1 MEAVI
6 IHMLLIIL
14 VMVAAKHFA
23 KQYHVIAIDT
33 RGHGKSPLGDEPFSL
48 YQFAEDLNEFMN
60 EQKIE
65 KANILGFSDGGN
77 IALIFASEYP
87 EKVIKL
93 IANGANTKPSGIK
106 PLVHL
111 AMLFRYMLYSVA
123 AAFSGKFEL
132 KKALYYIML
141 HEPHITKEELRKPLE
156 ELGGKSLG
164 ETLLTPTV
172 IYVKPIL
179 QLLEKVTVK
188 AISHITGGGFYE
200 NIPRSIP
207 DGLGAKIKMDDVRVL
222 PIFKLIQK
230 TGDVST
236 HDMFNTY
243 NMGVG
248 MSVVVARE
256 DEAAA
261 LEVLRA
267 NGVEA
272 YHLGEIIKSDDK
284 VVLE

>member
-1 MEAVI
+1 MDIELFYEEKGSGEPFI
-6 IHMLLIIL
+6 LLHGNGEDHTIFDN
-14 VMVAAKHFA
+14 VAKHFA

-77 IALIFASEYP
+77 VALIFASEYP

-141 HEPHITKEELRKPLE
+141 YEPHITKEELEQITAP
-156 ELGGKSLG
+156 
-164 ETLLTPTV
+164 TLVLVGTEDL
-172 IYVKPIL
+172 IKESESKYIK
-179 QLLEKVTVK
+179 K
-188 AISHITGGGFYE
+188 
-200 NIPRSIP
+200 SIP
-207 DGLGAKIKMDDVRVL
+207 NSEIVFVLGNHFIVKNNTKDY
-222 PIFKLIQK
+222 IF
-230 TGDVST
+230 
-236 HDMFNTY
+236 
-243 NMGVG
+243 
-248 MSVVVARE
+248 A
-256 DEAAA
+256 
-261 LEVLRA
+261 
-267 NGVEA
+267 VEKF
-272 YHLGEIIKSDDK
+272 LDK
-284 VVLE
+284 

>member
-1 MEAVI
+1 MDIELFYEEMGSGEPLI
-6 IHMLLIIL
+6 LLHGNGEDHTIFDN
-14 VMVAAKHFA
+14 VAKHFA

-77 IALIFASEYP
+77 VALIFASKYP
-87 EKVIKL
+87 KKVIKL

-141 HEPHITKEELRKPLE
+141 YEPHITKEELEQITAP
-156 ELGGKSLG
+156 
-164 ETLLTPTV
+164 TLVLVGTEDL
-172 IYVKPIL
+172 IKESESKYIK
-179 QLLEKVTVK
+179 K
-188 AISHITGGGFYE
+188 
-200 NIPRSIP
+200 SIP
-207 DGLGAKIKMDDVRVL
+207 NSEIVFVLGDHFIVKNNTKDY
-222 PIFKLIQK
+222 IF
-230 TGDVST
+230 
-236 HDMFNTY
+236 
-243 NMGVG
+243 
-248 MSVVVARE
+248 A
-256 DEAAA
+256 
-261 LEVLRA
+261 
-267 NGVEA
+267 VEKF
-272 YHLGEIIKSDDK
+272 LNK
-284 VVLE
+284 

>member
-1 MEAVI
+1 MGSGEPLI
-6 IHMLLIIL
+6 LLHGNGEDHTIFDN
-14 VMVAAKHFA
+14 VAKHFA

-123 AAFSGKFEL
+123 AAFSGKFEI

-141 HEPHITKEELRKPLE
+141 HEPHITKEELEQITAP
-156 ELGGKSLG
+156 
-164 ETLLTPTV
+164 TLVLVGTEDL
-172 IYVKPIL
+172 IRESESKYIK
-179 QLLEKVTVK
+179 K
-188 AISHITGGGFYE
+188 
-200 NIPRSIP
+200 SIP
-207 DGLGAKIKMDDVRVL
+207 NSEIVFVLGNHFIVKNNTKDY
-222 PIFKLIQK
+222 IF
-230 TGDVST
+230 
-236 HDMFNTY
+236 
-243 NMGVG
+243 
-248 MSVVVARE
+248 A
-256 DEAAA
+256 
-261 LEVLRA
+261 
-267 NGVEA
+267 VEKF
-272 YHLGEIIKSDDK
+272 LDK
-284 VVLE
+284 

>member
-1 MEAVI
+1 MDIELFYEEMGSGEPLI
-6 IHMLLIIL
+6 LLHGNGEDHTIFDN
-14 VMVAAKHFA
+14 VAKHFA

-111 AMLFRYMLYSVA
+111 AMLFRYMLYSIA

-141 HEPHITKEELRKPLE
+141 HEPHITKEELEQITAP
-156 ELGGKSLG
+156 
-164 ETLLTPTV
+164 TLVLVGTEDL
-172 IYVKPIL
+172 IRESESKYIK
-179 QLLEKVTVK
+179 K
-188 AISHITGGGFYE
+188 
-200 NIPRSIP
+200 SIP
-207 DGLGAKIKMDDVRVL
+207 NSEIVFVLGNHFIVKNNTKDY
-222 PIFKLIQK
+222 IF
-230 TGDVST
+230 
-236 HDMFNTY
+236 
-243 NMGVG
+243 
-248 MSVVVARE
+248 A
-256 DEAAA
+256 
-261 LEVLRA
+261 
-267 NGVEA
+267 VEKF
-272 YHLGEIIKSDDK
+272 LDK
-284 VVLE
+284 

>member
-1 MEAVI
+1 MGSGEPLI
-6 IHMLLIIL
+6 LLHGNGEDHTIFDN
-14 VMVAAKHFA
+14 VAKHFA

-33 RGHGKSPLGDEPFSL
+33 RGHGKSPLGDEPISL

-141 HEPHITKEELRKPLE
+141 HEPHITKEELEQITAP
-156 ELGGKSLG
+156 
-164 ETLLTPTV
+164 TLVLVGTEDL
-172 IYVKPIL
+172 IRESESKYIK
-179 QLLEKVTVK
+179 K
-188 AISHITGGGFYE
+188 
-200 NIPRSIP
+200 SIP
-207 DGLGAKIKMDDVRVL
+207 NSEIVFVLGNHFIVKNNTKDY
-222 PIFKLIQK
+222 IF
-230 TGDVST
+230 
-236 HDMFNTY
+236 
-243 NMGVG
+243 
-248 MSVVVARE
+248 A
-256 DEAAA
+256 
-261 LEVLRA
+261 
-267 NGVEA
+267 VEKF
-272 YHLGEIIKSDDK
+272 LDK
-284 VVLE
+284 

>member
-1 MEAVI
+1 MDIELFYEEMGSGEPLI
-6 IHMLLIIL
+6 LLHGNGEDHTIFDN
-14 VMVAAKHFA
+14 VAKHFA

-77 IALIFASEYP
+77 VALIFASKYA

-141 HEPHITKEELRKPLE
+141 HEPHITKEELEQITAP
-156 ELGGKSLG
+156 
-164 ETLLTPTV
+164 TLVLVGTEDL
-172 IYVKPIL
+172 IRESESKYIK
-179 QLLEKVTVK
+179 K
-188 AISHITGGGFYE
+188 
-200 NIPRSIP
+200 SIP
-207 DGLGAKIKMDDVRVL
+207 NSEIVFVLGDHFIVKNNTKDY
-222 PIFKLIQK
+222 IF
-230 TGDVST
+230 
-236 HDMFNTY
+236 
-243 NMGVG
+243 
-248 MSVVVARE
+248 A
-256 DEAAA
+256 
-261 LEVLRA
+261 
-267 NGVEA
+267 VEKF
-272 YHLGEIIKSDDK
+272 LNK
-284 VVLE
+284 

>member
-1 MEAVI
+1 MDIELFYEEMGSGEPLI
-6 IHMLLIIL
+6 LLHGNGEDHTIFDN
-14 VMVAAKHFA
+14 VAKQFA

-93 IANGANTKPSGIK
+93 IANGANSKPSGIK

-141 HEPHITKEELRKPLE
+141 HEPHITKEELEQITAP
-156 ELGGKSLG
+156 
-164 ETLLTPTV
+164 TLVLVGTEDL
-172 IYVKPIL
+172 IRESESKYIK
-179 QLLEKVTVK
+179 K
-188 AISHITGGGFYE
+188 
-200 NIPRSIP
+200 SIP
-207 DGLGAKIKMDDVRVL
+207 NSEIVFVLGNHFIVKNNTKDY
-222 PIFKLIQK
+222 IF
-230 TGDVST
+230 
-236 HDMFNTY
+236 
-243 NMGVG
+243 
-248 MSVVVARE
+248 A
-256 DEAAA
+256 
-261 LEVLRA
+261 
-267 NGVEA
+267 VEKF
-272 YHLGEIIKSDDK
+272 LDK
-284 VVLE
+284 

>member
-1 MEAVI
+1 MGSGEPLI
-6 IHMLLIIL
+6 LLHGNGEDHTIFDN
-14 VMVAAKHFA
+14 VAKHFA

-77 IALIFASEYP
+77 IALIFASESP

-141 HEPHITKEELRKPLE
+141 HEPHITKEELEQITAP
-156 ELGGKSLG
+156 
-164 ETLLTPTV
+164 TLVLVGTEDL
-172 IYVKPIL
+172 IRESESKYIK
-179 QLLEKVTVK
+179 K
-188 AISHITGGGFYE
+188 
-200 NIPRSIP
+200 SIP
-207 DGLGAKIKMDDVRVL
+207 NSEIVFVLGNHFIVKNNTKDY
-222 PIFKLIQK
+222 IF
-230 TGDVST
+230 
-236 HDMFNTY
+236 
-243 NMGVG
+243 
-248 MSVVVARE
+248 A
-256 DEAAA
+256 
-261 LEVLRA
+261 
-267 NGVEA
+267 VEKF
-272 YHLGEIIKSDDK
+272 LDK
-284 VVLE
+284 

>member
-1 MEAVI
+1 MGSGEPLI
-6 IHMLLIIL
+6 LLHGNGEDHTIFDN
-14 VMVAAKHFA
+14 VAKHFA

-33 RGHGKSPLGDEPFSL
+33 RGHGKSPLGDDPFSL

-141 HEPHITKEELRKPLE
+141 HEPHITKEELEQITAP
-156 ELGGKSLG
+156 
-164 ETLLTPTV
+164 TLVLVGTEDL
-172 IYVKPIL
+172 IRESESKYIK
-179 QLLEKVTVK
+179 K
-188 AISHITGGGFYE
+188 
-200 NIPRSIP
+200 SIP
-207 DGLGAKIKMDDVRVL
+207 NSEIVFVLGNHFIVKNNTKDY
-222 PIFKLIQK
+222 IF
-230 TGDVST
+230 
-236 HDMFNTY
+236 
-243 NMGVG
+243 
-248 MSVVVARE
+248 A
-256 DEAAA
+256 
-261 LEVLRA
+261 
-267 NGVEA
+267 VEKF
-272 YHLGEIIKSDDK
+272 LDK
-284 VVLE
+284 

>member
-1 MEAVI
+1 MGSGEPLI
-6 IHMLLIIL
+6 LLHGNGEDHTIFDN
-14 VMVAAKHFA
+14 VAKHFA

-93 IANGANTKPSGIK
+93 IANGANTKLSGIK

-141 HEPHITKEELRKPLE
+141 HEPHITKEELEQITAP
-156 ELGGKSLG
+156 
-164 ETLLTPTV
+164 TLVLVGTEDL
-172 IYVKPIL
+172 IRESESKYIK
-179 QLLEKVTVK
+179 K
-188 AISHITGGGFYE
+188 
-200 NIPRSIP
+200 SIP
-207 DGLGAKIKMDDVRVL
+207 NSEIVFVLGNHFIVKNNTKDY
-222 PIFKLIQK
+222 IF
-230 TGDVST
+230 
-236 HDMFNTY
+236 
-243 NMGVG
+243 
-248 MSVVVARE
+248 A
-256 DEAAA
+256 
-261 LEVLRA
+261 
-267 NGVEA
+267 VEKF
-272 YHLGEIIKSDDK
+272 LDK
-284 VVLE
+284 

>member
-1 MEAVI
+1 MGSGEPLI
-6 IHMLLIIL
+6 LLHGNGEDHTIFDN
-14 VMVAAKHFA
+14 VAKHFA

-141 HEPHITKEELRKPLE
+141 HEPHITKEELEQITAPTLVLVGTEDLIRESESKYIKKSIRNSE
-156 ELGGKSLG
+156 IVFVLGNHF
-164 ETLLTPTV
+164 
-172 IYVKPIL
+172 IVKNNTKDYIFAV
-179 QLLEKVTVK
+179 EK
-188 AISHITGGGFYE
+188 F
-200 NIPRSIP
+200 
-207 DGLGAKIKMDDVRVL
+207 L
-222 PIFKLIQK
+222 
-230 TGDVST
+230 
-236 HDMFNTY
+236 
-243 NMGVG
+243 
-248 MSVVVARE
+248 
-256 DEAAA
+256 
-261 LEVLRA
+261 
-267 NGVEA
+267 
-272 YHLGEIIKSDDK
+272 DK
-284 VVLE
+284 

>member
-1 MEAVI
+1 MDIELFYEEMGSGEPLI
-6 IHMLLIIL
+6 LLHGNGEDHTIFDN
-14 VMVAAKHFA
+14 VAKHFA

-77 IALIFASEYP
+77 VALIFASEYP

-111 AMLFRYMLYSVA
+111 AMFFRYMLYSVA

-141 HEPHITKEELRKPLE
+141 HEPHITKEELEQITAP
-156 ELGGKSLG
+156 
-164 ETLLTPTV
+164 TLVLVGTEDL
-172 IYVKPIL
+172 IKESESKYIK
-179 QLLEKVTVK
+179 K
-188 AISHITGGGFYE
+188 
-200 NIPRSIP
+200 SIP
-207 DGLGAKIKMDDVRVL
+207 NSEIVFVLGDHFIVKNNTKDY
-222 PIFKLIQK
+222 IF
-230 TGDVST
+230 
-236 HDMFNTY
+236 
-243 NMGVG
+243 
-248 MSVVVARE
+248 A
-256 DEAAA
+256 
-261 LEVLRA
+261 
-267 NGVEA
+267 VEKF
-272 YHLGEIIKSDDK
+272 LNK
-284 VVLE
+284 

>member
-1 MEAVI
+1 MGSGEPLI
-6 IHMLLIIL
+6 LLHGNGEDHTIFDN
-14 VMVAAKHFA
+14 VAKHFA

-48 YQFAEDLNEFMN
+48 YQFAEYLNEFMN

-141 HEPHITKEELRKPLE
+141 HEPHITKEELEQITAP
-156 ELGGKSLG
+156 
-164 ETLLTPTV
+164 TLVLVGTEDL
-172 IYVKPIL
+172 IRESESKYIK
-179 QLLEKVTVK
+179 K
-188 AISHITGGGFYE
+188 
-200 NIPRSIP
+200 SIP
-207 DGLGAKIKMDDVRVL
+207 NSEIVFVLGNHFIVKNNTKDYIFAVEKIL
-222 PIFKLIQK
+222 
-230 TGDVST
+230 
-236 HDMFNTY
+236 
-243 NMGVG
+243 
-248 MSVVVARE
+248 
-256 DEAAA
+256 
-261 LEVLRA
+261 
-267 NGVEA
+267 
-272 YHLGEIIKSDDK
+272 DK
-284 VVLE
+284 

>member
-1 MEAVI
+1 MDIELFYEEMGSGEPLI
-6 IHMLLIIL
+6 LLHGNSEDHTIFDN
-14 VMVAAKHFA
+14 VAKHFA

-111 AMLFRYMLYSVA
+111 AMLLRYMLYSVA

-141 HEPHITKEELRKPLE
+141 HEPHITKEELEQITAP
-156 ELGGKSLG
+156 
-164 ETLLTPTV
+164 TLVLVGTEDL
-172 IYVKPIL
+172 IRESESKYIK
-179 QLLEKVTVK
+179 K
-188 AISHITGGGFYE
+188 
-200 NIPRSIP
+200 SIP
-207 DGLGAKIKMDDVRVL
+207 NSEIVFVLGNHFIVKNNTKDY
-222 PIFKLIQK
+222 IF
-230 TGDVST
+230 
-236 HDMFNTY
+236 
-243 NMGVG
+243 
-248 MSVVVARE
+248 A
-256 DEAAA
+256 
-261 LEVLRA
+261 
-267 NGVEA
+267 VEKF
-272 YHLGEIIKSDDK
+272 LDK
-284 VVLE
+284 

>member
-1 MEAVI
+1 MGSGEPLI
-6 IHMLLIIL
+6 LLHGNGEDHTIFDN
-14 VMVAAKHFA
+14 VAKHFA

-141 HEPHITKEELRKPLE
+141 HEPHITKEELEQIRESESKYI
-156 ELGGKSLG
+156 K
-164 ETLLTPTV
+164 
-172 IYVKPIL
+172 K
-179 QLLEKVTVK
+179 
-188 AISHITGGGFYE
+188 
-200 NIPRSIP
+200 SIP
-207 DGLGAKIKMDDVRVL
+207 NSEIVFVLGNHFIVKNNTKDY
-222 PIFKLIQK
+222 IF
-230 TGDVST
+230 
-236 HDMFNTY
+236 
-243 NMGVG
+243 
-248 MSVVVARE
+248 A
-256 DEAAA
+256 
-261 LEVLRA
+261 
-267 NGVEA
+267 VEKF
-272 YHLGEIIKSDDK
+272 LDK
-284 VVLE
+284 

>member
-1 MEAVI
+1 MGSGEPLI
-6 IHMLLIIL
+6 LLHGNGEDHTIFDN
-14 VMVAAKHFA
+14 VAKHFA

-93 IANGANTKPSGIK
+93 VANGANTKPSGIK

-141 HEPHITKEELRKPLE
+141 HEPHITKEELEQITAP
-156 ELGGKSLG
+156 
-164 ETLLTPTV
+164 TLVLVGTEDL
-172 IYVKPIL
+172 IRESESKYIK
-179 QLLEKVTVK
+179 K
-188 AISHITGGGFYE
+188 
-200 NIPRSIP
+200 SIP
-207 DGLGAKIKMDDVRVL
+207 NSEIVFVLGNHFIVKNNTKDY
-222 PIFKLIQK
+222 IF
-230 TGDVST
+230 
-236 HDMFNTY
+236 
-243 NMGVG
+243 
-248 MSVVVARE
+248 A
-256 DEAAA
+256 
-261 LEVLRA
+261 
-267 NGVEA
+267 VEKF
-272 YHLGEIIKSDDK
+272 LDK
-284 VVLE
+284 

>member
-1 MEAVI
+1 MGSGEPLI
-6 IHMLLIIL
+6 LLHGNGEDHTIFDN
-14 VMVAAKHFA
+14 VAKHFA

-141 HEPHITKEELRKPLE
+141 HEPHITKEELEQITAP
-156 ELGGKSLG
+156 
-164 ETLLTPTV
+164 TLVLVGTEDL
-172 IYVKPIL
+172 IRESESRYIK
-179 QLLEKVTVK
+179 K
-188 AISHITGGGFYE
+188 
-200 NIPRSIP
+200 SIP
-207 DGLGAKIKMDDVRVL
+207 NSEIVFVLGNHFIVKNNTKDY
-222 PIFKLIQK
+222 IF
-230 TGDVST
+230 
-236 HDMFNTY
+236 
-243 NMGVG
+243 
-248 MSVVVARE
+248 A
-256 DEAAA
+256 
-261 LEVLRA
+261 
-267 NGVEA
+267 VEKF
-272 YHLGEIIKSDDK
+272 LDK
-284 VVLE
+284 

>member
-1 MEAVI
+1 MGSGEPLI
-6 IHMLLIIL
+6 LLHGNGEDHTIFDN
-14 VMVAAKHFA
+14 VAKHFA
-23 KQYHVIAIDT
+23 KKYRVIAIDT

-111 AMLFRYMLYSVA
+111 AMLFRYMLYYVA

-141 HEPHITKEELRKPLE
+141 HEPHITKEELEQITAP
-156 ELGGKSLG
+156 
-164 ETLLTPTV
+164 TLVLVGTEDL
-172 IYVKPIL
+172 IRESESKYIK
-179 QLLEKVTVK
+179 K
-188 AISHITGGGFYE
+188 
-200 NIPRSIP
+200 SIP
-207 DGLGAKIKMDDVRVL
+207 NSEIVFVLGNHFIVKNNTKDY
-222 PIFKLIQK
+222 IF
-230 TGDVST
+230 
-236 HDMFNTY
+236 
-243 NMGVG
+243 
-248 MSVVVARE
+248 A
-256 DEAAA
+256 
-261 LEVLRA
+261 
-267 NGVEA
+267 VEKF
-272 YHLGEIIKSDDK
+272 LDK
-284 VVLE
+284 